1 MTKTEEYIEE
11 YKKLEEV
18 VRSIYKIGNEDSI
31 SYYLNKQDKYRKY
44 KEDIKY
50 CQEVRNLLQHKSK
63 LWDEFSVEPSRK
75 MIQFI
80 RILIEKVKNRLKC
93 NDIQITRN
101 NVFCQPINGN
111 VKAAMKNMR
120 EKMYTHIPII
130 EDGRV
135 IGVFDE
141 NSVFCYLADEGIVDI
156 EEKLTFGEIK
166 EYCSLEGRE
175 MEEFLFF
182 RATSYVD
189 ELENAFEKTFRNK
202 KRIGMVFLTA
212 NGKATEELQGIL
224 TPWDIL
230 AAI

>member
-1 MTKTEEYIEE
+1 MTKADEFIEE
-11 YKKLEEV
+11 YKKLEGV
-18 VRSIYKIGNEDSI
+18 VRSVYRIGDEDSI
-31 SYYLNKQDKYRKY
+31 SYYLNKQGKYRKF

-63 LWDEFSVEPSRK
+63 LWDEFSVEPSQQ

-80 RILIEKVKNRLKC
+80 RILIEKVRNRLKC
-93 NDIQITRN
+93 NDIQIVRKG
-101 NVFCQPINGN
+101 VFCQPLNGN
-111 VKAAMKNMR
+111 VKAAMKTMR

-156 EEKLTFGEIK
+156 GEKLTFGEMK
-166 EYCSLEGRE
+166 GYCSLEGRE

-182 RATSYVD
+182 KATSYVD
-189 ELENAFEKTFRNK
+189 ELENEFEKTFRNK

-212 NGKATEELQGIL
+212 NGKVTEELQGII